1 MQKVLITGATSG
13 IGYATLKE
21 LVKDY
26 EVIFTYYH
34 NEKKA
39 KELEENLNIKGYY
52 LDLNDK
58 ESIEDLAK
66 HIESLDIL
74 INNAAI
80 SLDNSFEDKTYEE
93 FKRVVDTNLTGT
105 YYLTKLLSKKIAND
119 GTILFISSTN
129 GIDTPYIESI
139 DYDASKAG
147 VISLMHNF
155 AKYLKPIRVNTIA
168 PGWVNTKIN
177 ASLYPKF
184 KEAEERKILLKRFAK
199 PEEISKVIKF
209 VISRD
214 ASYINDTVIRV
225 DGGVY
230 NE

>member
-39 KELEENLNIKGYY
+39 KELEETLNIKGYY

-119 GTILFISSTN
+119 GNILFISSTN

-155 AKYLKPIRVNTIA
+155 AKELAPIRVNAIA
-168 PGWVNTKIN
+168 PGWVDTEMN
-177 ASLYPKF
+177 ASLVEKF
-184 KEAEERKILLKRFAK
+184 KKAEEEKILLKRFASPK
-199 PEEISKVIKF
+199 EISKVIDF
-209 VISRD
+209 VISDD
-214 ASYINDTVIRV
+214 ASYINNTVIRV
-225 DGGVY
+225 DGGVD
-230 NE
+230 NG

>member
-39 KELEENLNIKGYY
+39 KELEETLNIKGYY

-119 GTILFISSTN
+119 GNILFISSTN
-129 GIDTPYIESI
+129 GIDTTYIESI

-155 AKYLKPIRVNTIA
+155 AKELAPIRVNAIA
-168 PGWVNTKIN
+168 PGWVDTEMN
-177 ASLYPKF
+177 ACLGDKF
-184 KEAEERKILLKRFAK
+184 RKKEEEKILLKRFASPK
-199 PEEISKVIKF
+199 EISKVIDF
-209 VISRD
+209 VFSDD
-214 ASYINDTVIRV
+214 ASYINNTVIRV
-225 DGGVY
+225 DGGVD
-230 NE
+230 NG

>member
-26 EVIFTYYH
+26 EVIFTNYH

-58 ESIEDLAK
+58 ESIEELAK

-80 SLDNSFEDKTYEE
+80 SLDNSFEEPVVKEVENVEPEPLQQEQIITVSPLLFSAINYKSKQADAVEKIDEHVNEYVLSSSKTISDNVQT
-93 FKRVVDTNLTGT
+93 KQKTN
-105 YYLTKLLSKKIAND
+105 
-119 GTILFISSTN
+119 
-129 GIDTPYIESI
+129 
-139 DYDASKAG
+139 
-147 VISLMHNF
+147 
-155 AKYLKPIRVNTIA
+155 
-168 PGWVNTKIN
+168 
-177 ASLYPKF
+177 
-184 KEAEERKILLKRFAK
+184 
-199 PEEISKVIKF
+199 
-209 VISRD
+209 
-214 ASYINDTVIRV
+214 
-225 DGGVY
+225 
-230 NE
+230 

>member
-13 IGYATLKE
+13 IGYVTLKE
-21 LVKDY
+21 LVKNY

-39 KELEENLNIKGYY
+39 KELEETLNIKGYY

-105 YYLTKLLSKKIAND
+105 YYLTKLLSKKITND
-119 GTILFISSTN
+119 GNILFI
-129 GIDTPYIESI
+129 
-139 DYDASKAG
+139 A
-147 VISLMHNF
+147 
-155 AKYLKPIRVNTIA
+155 
-168 PGWVNTKIN
+168 
-177 ASLYPKF
+177 
-184 KEAEERKILLKRFAK
+184 
-199 PEEISKVIKF
+199 
-209 VISRD
+209 
-214 ASYINDTVIRV
+214 
-225 DGGVY
+225 
-230 NE
+230 